1 MGGPRRCL
9 LLRVSGR
16 VQGVCFRLYAKQ
28 EAERL
33 GITGWVRNMADGS
46 VAAMICGDGSQ
57 LAAMQAWM
65 ARGPSM
71 AHVEDMQAKAV
82 EDDDPPASFRIVY

>member
-1 MGGPRRCL
+1 MGGHMRCL

-16 VQGVCFRLYAKQ
+16 VQGVCFRHYAKQ
-28 EAERL
+28 EADRL
-33 GITGWVRNMADGS
+33 GVTGWVRNMADGS
-46 VAAMICGDGSQ
+46 VEAIICGDGSQ

-71 AHVEDMQAKAV
+71 AHVESMYATAV
-82 EDDDPPASFRIVY
+82 EDGDPPASFRIVY